1 MKASSLNLR
10 KAVWPISIFIT
21 LGLFVVSLIVGL
33 RRRALARRRIE
44 RSIFKDF
51 DNRFPDIVGLS
62 EQEAIARTPEFD
74 LDAVQQKEER
84 QFLHAAIRQNIFTFY
99 NINLFGIAFI
109 MLLLDSPIST
119 FLTLLVFAI
128 NVVLNVFQMMVT
140 RNKLDAIIQSIRPH
154 ATVIRDGRLHSVDLI
169 QVVDGDCLV
178 VRTGD
183 AFLVSGELV
192 GTEEIVVNE
201 KSHGD
206 DFVERR
212 KKPGDTVYAGSYCER
227 GYTVYQSS
235 ECGVDRYRSSSG
247 SELQLLPK
255 ERSTLQRLIEHLLRA
270 LFGLVI
276 VFSVIMILGA
286 VGKQAQIVSAEYR
299 SAFSIIF
306 GIAPMGLFIFIL
318 LKDIVGVLRIS
329 ERGAL
334 VYNTRSLSTLADVD
348 TLCISEQGLLSG
360 LQINLDPVP
369 PPEGY
374 DLLSEELIQSIL
386 GDILQSVP
394 DSSTTL
400 RMLAESL
407 PGDQHIPVEIAPF
420 LRAYGWYGASFED
433 PAIKGTYVLGIQ
445 DVMED
450 HLYEVLDAG
459 EEDAD
464 VGQHPEKRGL
474 GRVRSIFSRHDK
486 NQLENIKKES
496 KPDGDPDDEE
506 ALSDEPEAEMD
517 DHKAPWRQ
525 KMMTNL
531 VHWLTPVE
539 DLDAPNLETSDPLTR
554 TTLCFA
560 YLPAVS
566 PLHDNVGKPTLP
578 RDLILLSRVEIAET
592 VRVEAKDAIQKMID
606 ADISIKIL
614 GEAPIEKVVDTA
626 TKLGLPIDETLA
638 ISGSDLRGLTGD
650 EIAEQAR
657 KNIVFGDL
665 TPAQKSE
672 VVGALQTSGK
682 VVLMVG
688 NDVSDVSALRQAD
701 QGVVPKSSSQ
711 AAIRHADI
719 VLLHDRIDILPDIIS
734 IGVRLVNGMLNT
746 FKLFL
751 SQVVMQLI
759 LILLIFF
766 NLLAAFP
773 YSSVHAGVIS
783 VFTIA
788 IPNIF
793 LLFWASADRVSDK
806 SIGQQLAG
814 FILPAAATGTLL
826 IIGVGQFFFTRTAD
840 IVYMRMAVTY
850 GILLA
855 GWLRILFV
863 QPPTPF
869 WVGGAPLR
877 GDPRV
882 IRLVLGC
889 AGFLLAILLVP
900 FFRKQLEFSLLA
912 SWLDYLLVIAAVFVW
927 VIALRTLWRTG
938 LGKSWVEAL
947 GEKIQNT
954 T

>member
-1 MKASSLNLR
+1 MKTPSLNFR
-10 KAVWPISIFIT
+10 KAVWPISIFFT

-44 RSIFKDF
+44 RSVFKDF
-51 DNRFPDIVGLS
+51 DDRFPDIVGLS

-74 LDAVQQKEER
+74 LDAVQQEEER
-84 QFLHAAIRQNIFTFY
+84 QFLHAAIRQNIFTFF

-154 ATVIRDGRLHSVDLI
+154 ATVIRDGRLRSLDLI

-183 AFLVSGELV
+183 EFLVSGELV
-192 GTEEIVVNE
+192 GTEEIIVKEV
-201 KSHGD
+201 SHGD
-206 DFVERR
+206 DFVESR
-212 KKPGDTVYAGSYCER
+212 KKPGDTVCAGSYCER

-235 ECGVDRYRSSSG
+235 ECGVDRYWSSSG
-247 SELQLLPK
+247 SELQLLTK
-255 ERSTLQRLIEHLLRA
+255 ERSTLQRLIEH
-270 LFGLVI
+270 
-276 VFSVIMILGA
+276 
-286 VGKQAQIVSAEYR
+286 
-299 SAFSIIF
+299 
-306 GIAPMGLFIFIL
+306 APMGLFIFIL
-318 LKDIVGVLRIS
+318 LKDIVGMLRIS

-360 LQINLDPVP
+360 LQINLDPMP

-394 DSSTTL
+394 NSSTTL

-420 LRAYGWYGASFED
+420 FQAYGWYGASFED
-433 PAIKGTYVLGIQ
+433 PAIKGTYVLGIP

-450 HLYEVLDAG
+450 HLYEVLEDT

-486 NQLENIKKES
+486 NQLENNKKES
-496 KPDGDPDDEE
+496 KPDGDPDDEG
-506 ALSDEPEAEMD
+506 ALSDDAEAEMD
-517 DHKAPWRQ
+517 NHKAPWRQ
-525 KMMTNL
+525 KMITNL

-539 DLDAPNLETSDPLTR
+539 DLDAPILEPSDPLTS
-554 TTLCFA
+554 TTLFFA

-566 PLHDNVGKPTLP
+566 PLHDNDGRPTLP
-578 RDLILLSRVEIAET
+578 RELILLSRVEVIES

-606 ADISIKIL
+606 AEISIKIL

-626 TKLGLPIDETLA
+626 VKLGLPIDETLA

-682 VVLMVG
+682 AVLMVG
-688 NDVSDVSALRQAD
+688 NDVSDVSALRKAD
-701 QGVVPKSSSQ
+701 QGVVPKSSSR
-711 AAIRHADI
+711 AAIRYADI

-751 SQVVMQLI
+751 SQVVIQLI

-773 YSSVHAGVIS
+773 YSSVHAGVIT

-793 LLFWASADRVSDK
+793 LLFWASPDRVSDK

-814 FILPAAATGTLL
+814 FILPAGVTGALL
-826 IIGVGQFFFTRTAD
+826 IIGVGQLFFTRTAD

-850 GILLA
+850 SILLA

-900 FFRKQLEFSLLA
+900 FFRNQLEFSLLA
-912 SWLDYLLVIAAVFVW
+912 SWLDYLLVIAGVLVW

-938 LGKSWVEAL
+938 FGKSWVEAL
-947 GEKIQNT
+947 GEKIQNKT
-954 T
+954 